1 MPVETERKPFMRTK
15 RGSKWAE
22 SLLEMMVDDT
32 SSKPHKS
39 GLLLFVLMPGLLE
52 CVEESDHVAKAI
64 LNMCVS

>member
-1 MPVETERKPFMRTK
+1 MHTK

-22 SLLEMMVDDT
+22 SLLETMVDDT

-52 CVEESDHVAKAI
+52 CIEESDHAAKAI
-64 LNMCVS
+64 LNTCAS